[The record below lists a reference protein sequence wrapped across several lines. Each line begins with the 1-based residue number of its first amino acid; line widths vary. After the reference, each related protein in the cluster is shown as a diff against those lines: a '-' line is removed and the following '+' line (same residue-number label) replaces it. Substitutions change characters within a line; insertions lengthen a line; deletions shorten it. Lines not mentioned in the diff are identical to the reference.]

1 MSICRPSSV
10 WKKPV
15 VTQTRSVMTQ
25 TSCRLILSSLL
36 KWTSLLSHP
45 TGKETEAQRGVVD
58 SNCAGSSVR
67 AAGSPR
73 SWHSPPPPTHTHTL
87 SLVRVACV
95 GLQETPPL
103 LEDSHQKF
111 GNSWESPGMRAFEV
125 RGQTTL
131 LALLHT
137 GLFSL
142 PDTVPRA
149 YSCYW

>member
-1 MSICRPSSV
+1 M
-10 WKKPV
+10 W
-15 VTQTRSVMTQ
+15 
-25 TSCRLILSSLL
+25 LIPIVPGQVSGQLALRGHG
-36 KWTSLLSHP
+36 TAHP
-45 TGKETEAQRGVVD
+45 
-58 SNCAGSSVR
+58 
-67 AAGSPR
+67 P
-73 SWHSPPPPTHTHTL
+73 HTL

-142 PDTVPRA
+142 PDTVPKG